1 MQPGDH
7 VSTEAQRQALE
18 NMSNELIRKLN
29 LMIQQQEQ
37 RVQEFARTHHSQLS
51 TPAVP
56 SLPQIQHLTPEPAP
70 LPPTPAPAPA
80 PTPARA
86 TNRTVTPPPPATR
99 KIQPTIEGWKIPTPA
114 SATKV
119 RNPVRKAEKA
129 PEENNIGAGI
139 VIFSII
145 GIIMLMRSCT

>member
-29 LMIQQQEQ
+29 LMIQEQEQ

-56 SLPQIQHLTPEPAP
+56 SLPQIQP
-70 LPPTPAPAPA
+70 LAPAPAPA
-80 PTPARA
+80 PAPKPARK
-86 TNRTVTPPPPATR
+86 VTPPPPATR
-99 KIQPTIEGWKIPTPA
+99 KIPPATRKIQPAIEDWEIPTPV
-114 SATKV
+114 SATTV
-119 RNPVRKAEKA
+119 RKPVRKTEKA
-129 PEENNIGAGI
+129 PEENNIGVGI
-139 VIFSII
+139 VVFSII
-145 GIIMLMRSCT
+145 GIIMLVRSCT

>member
-29 LMIQQQEQ
+29 LMIQEQEQ

-56 SLPQIQHLTPEPAP
+56 SLPQIRP
-70 LPPTPAPAPA
+70 LEPAPAPA
-80 PTPARA
+80 PARK
-86 TNRTVTPPPPATR
+86 VTPPPPATR
-99 KIQPTIEGWKIPTPA
+99 KIQPAIEDWEIRTPF
-114 SATKV
+114 SATTV
-119 RNPVRKAEKA
+119 RKPVRKTEKA
-129 PEENNIGAGI
+129 PEENNIGVGI
-139 VIFSII
+139 VVFSII
-145 GIIMLMRSCT
+145 GIIMLVRSCT